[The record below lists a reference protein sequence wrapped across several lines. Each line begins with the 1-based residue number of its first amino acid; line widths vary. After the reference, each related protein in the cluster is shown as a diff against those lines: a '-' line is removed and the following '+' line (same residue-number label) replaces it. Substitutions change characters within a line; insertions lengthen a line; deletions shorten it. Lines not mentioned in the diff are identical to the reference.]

1 MKVTSKNSHI
11 RFKYRVAALAM
22 YQGHVLI
29 HKFEGSSYWSLP
41 GGNVELGETTHEA
54 LKRELQE
61 EANLEIAVDRLLW
74 VHENY
79 FVRKSGRHKGR
90 HIHELCFYYLV
101 RLNTEKTFQFS
112 GQEGDTKLH
121 FKWVLLDDVTAYPL
135 VPTFLKSRLHLLPGQ
150 SEHIVTFEER
160 PDESLVE

>member
-1 MKVTSKNSHI
+1 MKVTSKKSHM

-29 HKFEGSSYWSLP
+29 HQYEDYDYWSLP
-41 GGNVELGETTHEA
+41 GGNVELGETTQEA

-61 EANLEIAVDRLLW
+61 EANLDVTVDRLLW

-79 FVRKSGRHKGR
+79 FVRKSGWGAGR

-101 RLNTEKTFQFS
+101 RMNTEKTFQFT
-112 GQEGDTKLH
+112 GREGEKKLR
-121 FKWVLLDDVTAYPL
+121 FKWVLLDEINAYPL
-135 VPTFLKSRLHLLPGQ
+135 MPSFLKSRLQLLPGQ
-150 SEHIVTFEER
+150 TEHIVTFEER
-160 PDESLVE
+160 PDRKETP